1 MPDDGCEARPD
12 SIQVL
17 LPWGMPSGELRDGWL
32 GEAALWL
39 VGGAFL
45 LVWTGIALLLTTA

>member
-1 MPDDGCEARPD
+1 MPEDGREARPD

-17 LPWGMPSGELRDGWL
+17 LPWGLPSDPRDGRP

-39 VGGAFL
+39 VGCCSL
-45 LVWTGIALLLTTA
+45 LVWTAIALLLTSA

>member
-1 MPDDGCEARPD
+1 MPDDGREARPD

-17 LPWGMPSGELRDGWL
+17 LPWGIPSGELRDGWL